1 MKKIKKRGAVYGVIA
16 LLLCAALLISAVPP
30 ALAEDQPIE
39 AERFVAPTLPPGA
52 IAWDKNH
59 PDILDED
66 MLYAHSAILIEA
78 DTGEVLFE
86 KNADEIMFPASTT
99 KIMTAY
105 IALQMSD
112 LENDVVT
119 VSQNAIDL
127 VPPTYQT
134 IPLIAGE
141 QVPMLDLI
149 SVMLIRSGNEA
160 ANAVAEYLAGSVES
174 FADLMNQT
182 AQMLGCSPNT
192 HFANPSGVH
201 DENHYTTARDLAV
214 IAQACMK
221 DERFASIV
229 SQTSYDMPATQ
240 TESGAAGHPRRT
252 IVGSTAILNP
262 KNETSYYRYA
272 TGVKTGYT
280 LAAGY
285 CFVGSATKGGID
297 LISVVLY
304 DGDTRRYEDTKRLF
318 EYGFTQ
324 IESITPESLYAEDP
338 RVIDVTGF
346 DTSDAQH
353 GELTLGIR
361 AVARGRKKGMRKLA
375 DYFQKNRELEP
386 YGHVAAVGDA
396 DAAEDGFSV
405 ASELK
410 RVDPE
415 LRVLRPTIGPTIGSH
430 VGPGMVSCC
439 FWGNDRR
446 KDKQVTKVR
455 GVRETK

>member
-1 MKKIKKRGAVYGVIA
+1 
-16 LLLCAALLISAVPP
+16 
-30 ALAEDQPIE
+30 
-39 AERFVAPTLPPGA
+39 
-52 IAWDKNH
+52 
-59 PDILDED
+59 
-66 MLYAHSAILIEA
+66 
-78 DTGEVLFE
+78 
-86 KNADEIMFPASTT
+86 
-99 KIMTAY
+99 
-105 IALQMSD
+105 
-112 LENDVVT
+112 
-119 VSQNAIDL
+119 
-127 VPPTYQT
+127 
-134 IPLIAGE
+134 
-141 QVPMLDLI
+141 MLDLI

-262 KNETSYYRYA
+262 ENETSYYRYA

-338 RVIDVTGF
+338 LP
-346 DTSDAQH
+346 TSLRAAGYGADGQGAVLTPPILREDYTQLRHFLRLALRWATERYASYHVWAVLPLDLEHPDACDDLCAQYLSA
-353 GELTLGIR
+353 GLTLR
-361 AVARGRKKGMRKLA
+361 GMRPMVGADQMLIFSAHGLVKWRDPLRRCHLA
-375 DYFQKNRELEP
+375 DPALPRVLERGYAAADFGWGKNGLEL
-386 YGHVAAVGDA
+386 
-396 DAAEDGFSV
+396 
-405 ASELK
+405 
-410 RVDPE
+410 
-415 LRVLRPTIGPTIGSH
+415 VLRP
-430 VGPGMVSCC
+430 V
-439 FWGNDRR
+439 
-446 KDKQVTKVR
+446 
-455 GVRETK
+455 